1 MAEERI
7 QAIRSSAAPAP
18 VGPYSQAVA
27 AGDFVF
33 LSGQIPLDP
42 ISGQLVVGSIEEQA
56 ERVMANHAAVLAEAG
71 LRFADVVKTTIFL
84 VDMNDFAR
92 VNAVY
97 AKFFQGSPP
106 ARSTVQ
112 VSRLPKDV
120 AVEIEMVAYRGRTEA
135 R

>member
-1 MAEERI
+1 MAADSI
-7 QAIRSSAAPAP
+7 QAIRTQAAPAP
-18 VGPYSQAVA
+18 VGPYSQAVV

-42 ISGQLVVGSIEEQA
+42 ATGQLVTGTVEQQT
-56 ERVMANHAAVLAEAG
+56 ERIMANHQAVLAGAG
-71 LRFADVVKTTIFL
+71 LGFGDVVKTTLFL
-84 VDMNDFAR
+84 KDMGDFAR

-97 AKFFQGSPP
+97 AKSFGECPP
-106 ARSTVQ
+106 ARSTVE

-120 AVEIEMVAYRGRTEA
+120 SVEIEMVAYRGRTGS

>member
-42 ISGQLVVGSIEEQA
+42 VTGQLVVGSIEEQA
-56 ERVMANHAAVLAEAG
+56 ERVMANLSAVLVAAG
-71 LRFADVVKTTIFL
+71 LSFADAVKTTIFL
-84 VDMNDFAR
+84 VDMNDFTR

-97 AKFFQGSPP
+97 AKFFPGTPP

-112 VSRLPKDV
+112 VGRLPKDV
-120 AVEIEMVAYRGRTEA
+120 AVEIEMVAYRGPAETR
-135 R
+135 